1 MPFGHLRSSLEQG
14 SLGLGPRS
22 IEQVGQVN
30 QVGNY
35 LERPSSHTQKPQGGP
50 EAVPSPSSKKV
61 GLTHLPSEPAAPKER
76 ARTEANVVP
85 SGVTLNT
92 ACNSSEAVFSFKPCG
107 QFTIGFVDDME
118 QCMWKCLGDWHGRC
132 RAPDTF
138 SNLPAIFRA
147 CWGRGPGV
155 PASSQNSVP
164 RMKFPRGLPVSVLLW
179 SVSRWQLDKK
189 WLKAGNSMF
198 L

>member
-76 ARTEANVVP
+76 ARTEANVAP

-107 QFTIGFVDDME
+107 QLPLVLWMTWNNVCGHAWETGMDGVEPQTPSAISPPSSEPAGAGAQVC
-118 QCMWKCLGDWHGRC
+118 Q
-132 RAPDTF
+132 
-138 SNLPAIFRA
+138 LPARTQ
-147 CWGRGPGV
+147 CPG
-155 PASSQNSVP
+155 
-164 RMKFPRGLPVSVLLW
+164 
-179 SVSRWQLDKK
+179 
-189 WLKAGNSMF
+189 
-198 L
+198 

>member
-76 ARTEANVVP
+76 AHTEANVAP

-107 QFTIGFVDDME
+107 QLPLVLWMTWNNVCGNAWETGMDGVEPQTPSAISPPS
-118 QCMWKCLGDWHGRC
+118 QSLLGPGPRC
-132 RAPDTF
+132 ASFQPELSAPDEI
-138 SNLPAIFRA
+138 S
-147 CWGRGPGV
+147 
-155 PASSQNSVP
+155 
-164 RMKFPRGLPVSVLLW
+164 
-179 SVSRWQLDKK
+179 
-189 WLKAGNSMF
+189 
-198 L
+198 